1 MLPSP
6 QTGWLPALYP
16 DLQSGLVSVG
26 VYLAGSIHGY
36 ELRALQNNE
45 SEQCESGEEEEE
57 EEGEEEGECECDSLI
72 LYVTG
77 VEVYQVTS
85 ERTVQGE
92 LDCGNGSL

>member
-1 MLPSP
+1 M
-6 QTGWLPALYP
+6 
-16 DLQSGLVSVG
+16 G

-45 SEQCESGEEEEE
+45 SGQCESGEEGEEEE
-57 EEGEEEGECECDSLI
+57 EEGKEEGECDSLI

-92 LDCGNGSL
+92 LDCGNGTL